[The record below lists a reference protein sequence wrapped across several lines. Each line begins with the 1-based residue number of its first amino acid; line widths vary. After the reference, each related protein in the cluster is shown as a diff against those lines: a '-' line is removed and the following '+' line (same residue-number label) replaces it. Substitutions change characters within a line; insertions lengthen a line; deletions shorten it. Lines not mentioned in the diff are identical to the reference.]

1 MNEQERLKELQAYKI
16 LDTPPEKE
24 LDELAEIASVICDTP
39 ISLLSFVDE
48 DRQWFKSIRGL
59 SVDQTPRDQAFC
71 QHALHLPEEVL
82 VVDDPLNDERFKDNP
97 LVNGDPYIRFYA
109 GAPLQT
115 PKGNVLG
122 TLCVIDKKPRQINEK
137 QKKALQ
143 ILAKKAMNYLE
154 TRKILLEQDTKIEQS
169 AHRLKKLTDQTPGVV
184 FQLEMDKQGKLSFPF
199 LSKGI
204 EKVFPK
210 LPLAILKEQPE
221 LGLEMIYPD
230 DIPHVNQTLN
240 QSYKSL
246 QNWSAEFRMLSN
258 DNTLRWFW
266 ANAKPELQENGSVM
280 WYGYFRDITSKK
292 EYVKALEQI
301 LFDISHVLRSPVA
314 TLLGISNVLEDN
326 ELDTQTLKRFLKHIR
341 DVSEEMDHC
350 LTTLDHVYND
360 LKYKATYKETVPVK
374 QNR

>member
-97 LVNGDPYIRFYA
+97 HVNGDPYIRFYA

-122 TLCVIDKKPRQINEK
+122 TLCVIDNKPRQINEK

-154 TRKILLEQDTKIEQS
+154 TRKILLEQDTKIERS

-221 LGLEMIYPD
+221 LGLKMIYPD
-230 DIPHVNQTLN
+230 DTPHVNQTLN

-326 ELDTQTLKRFLKHIR
+326 ELDTPTLNRFLKHIR

-350 LTTLDHVYND
+350 LTTLDHAYND
-360 LKYKATYKETVPVK
+360 LKYKATNKETVPVK